1 MAKVESRPESRTFQI
16 NTLKSFNPATGEM
29 LGEVPVSTPEEVR
42 EAVAAARKA
51 APAWAAL
58 GADARGKYL
67 GRVRLKINENLD
79 RIVETV
85 SLECGKP
92 RAEALA
98 HDIVPTLL
106 TLLYYEKIAPGALR
120 PERIGRFLG
129 LLTGMSSRIE
139 WRPFGVVG
147 CISAWNYPFLLPF
160 LGMVPALVAGNAVV
174 LKPSEIT
181 PKVGE
186 LIAEMLEPL
195 PAGVA
200 TVVQGAGEVGAALVD
215 APCDKI
221 SFIGS
226 PATGRRIAEAAA
238 KHLTP
243 VVMELGGKDA
253 AIVCR
258 DADLDLATSGI
269 LWGSFLNA
277 GQTCCAVE
285 RIFVV
290 EDVAEEFTKTFVEK
304 LSKVRHGGA
313 NAEIGSLTVKRQLD
327 TVERHVD
334 DAIDKGANVLWGGP
348 PKPANQDGSLWYPP
362 TVLGGMTPNMA
373 LAQEEIFG
381 PVVPI
386 IRVADEEEAVKRTNE
401 EGFNLTSS
409 VWSRSRAKAEALASK
424 IRAGTVSI
432 NEHADTLAAPWTPW
446 GGVGESGYG
455 RLNGVGGLRE
465 FTVPVHVAR
474 NLTPRLKRLWWYP
487 YDAATVEALRGIAAM
502 VSSPGFFGK
511 FRGLRQLLGNI
522 PKALKAKI

>member
-1 MAKVESRPESRTFQI
+1 MAKVESRPFRI
-16 NTLKSFNPATGEM
+16 DTLKSFNPATGQM
-29 LGEVPVSTPEEVR
+29 LGEVPASTPAQVR
-42 EAVAAARKA
+42 EAVTAARKA
-51 APAWAAL
+51 APPWAAL
-58 GADARGKYL
+58 GAEARGKYL
-67 GRVRLKINENLD
+67 GKVRFKINENLD

-106 TLLYYEKIAPGALR
+106 TLLYYEKVSPGALR
-120 PERIGRFLG
+120 PERVGRFLG

-147 CISAWNYPFLLPF
+147 CISAWNYPFLLSF
-160 LGMVPALVAGNAVV
+160 LGMVPALAAGNSVV

-186 LIAEMLEPL
+186 LIAEVLELL
-195 PAGVA
+195 PDGVA

-226 PATGRRIAEAAA
+226 PATGRAIAEAAA
-238 KHLTP
+238 RHLTP

-285 RIFVV
+285 RIYVV
-290 EDVAEEFTKTFVEK
+290 DEVAEEFTKTFVEK
-304 LSKVRHGGA
+304 LSKVRHGGP
-313 NAEIGSLTVKRQLD
+313 NSEIGSLTVKRQLD
-327 TVERHVD
+327 TVERQVD
-334 DAIDKGANVLWGGP
+334 DALEKGANVLFGGP
-348 PKPANQDGSLWYPP
+348 SKHNIQEGPSNSLWYPP
-362 TVLGGMTPNMA
+362 TVLNGVTPRMA

-386 IRVADEEEAVKRTNE
+386 IRVADEEEAVRRTNE

-409 VWSRSRAKAEALASK
+409 VWSRSRTKAEALASK

-432 NEHADTLAAPWTPW
+432 NEHADTLASPWTPW

-455 RLNGVGGLRE
+455 RLNGIGGLRE

-487 YDAATVEALRGIAAM
+487 YDEATVEALHSIATL
-502 VSSPGFFGK
+502 VSAPSFLGK
-511 FRGLRQLLGNI
+511 LRGLRQLLGNI
-522 PKALKAKI
+522 PRALKAKI

>member
-1 MAKVESRPESRTFQI
+1 MAAVEEKPLLI
-16 NTLKSFNPATGEM
+16 PATLTSFNPATGEV
-29 LGEVPVSTPEEVR
+29 LGEVPVSTPAQVR
-42 EAVAAARKA
+42 AAVAAARKA
-51 APAWAAL
+51 APGWAAL
-58 GADARGKYL
+58 GAEGRGKYL
-67 GRVRLKINENLD
+67 GQVRLKINENLD
-79 RIVETV
+79 RIIETV

-106 TLLYYEKIAPGALR
+106 SLLYYEKISPGALR
-120 PERIGRFLG
+120 PERVGRFLG

-147 CISAWNYPFLLPF
+147 CISAWNYPFLLSF
-160 LGMVPALVAGNAVV
+160 LGMVPALAAGNAVV

-181 PKVGE
+181 PRVGA
-186 LIAEMLEPL
+186 LIAELLEPL

-200 TVVQGAGEVGAALVD
+200 TVVQGGGDVGAALVD

-269 LWGSFLNA
+269 LWGSFMNA

-290 EDVAEEFTKTFVEK
+290 DEVAEQFTQTFIEK

-313 NAEIGSLTVKRQLD
+313 NPEIGSLTVKRQLD
-327 TVERHVD
+327 TVEHLVD
-334 DAIDKGANVLWGGP
+334 DAIDKGASVIWGGP
-348 PKPANQDGSLWYPP
+348 PKPADEDGALCYPP
-362 TVLGGMTPNMA
+362 TVLKGITPDMA
-373 LAQEEIFG
+373 IARDEVFG

-386 IRVADEEEAVKRTNE
+386 IRVSDEEEAVRRTNE

-409 VWSRSRAKAEALASK
+409 VWSRNRDRAEALASK
-424 IRAGTVSI
+424 IKAGTVCI
-432 NEHADTLAAPWTPW
+432 NEHGDTLAAPWTPW

-455 RLNGVGGLRE
+455 RLNGTGGLRE
-465 FTVPVHVAR
+465 FTVAVHVVR
-474 NLTPRLKRLWWYP
+474 NLTPKLRRLWWYP
-487 YDAATVEALRGIAAM
+487 YDAATIEALRGIADL
-502 VSSPGFFGK
+502 VSAQGFAAK
-511 FRGLRQLLGNI
+511 FKGLRQLVRNI